1 MALDSKK
8 ELQPLYLSEYGL
20 KIIYRFTFLPN
31 MITFQLHWHDHVELL
46 RVWEGSLHLTCAN
59 HHLTLHPGDVGI
71 ISSKLLHTGIAG
83 SEGVVYDVIQV
94 DYALLLNNTKIS
106 SAYLQPLC
114 DGSCLFEPLIQN
126 KQIVDRL
133 DAIVE
138 ARRQPEDQQP
148 LQLLGWLYDLAGL
161 LYKHCMIQDVLG
173 LPVQKQLGPVIDYIN
188 EHYTENISSAM
199 LSHKFGHEEAYF
211 CRKFKKHT
219 GLTIMK
225 YIQILRMEKARKLLV
240 ETELPVQ
247 DIASSCG
254 FTDTAYFNN
263 CFKKL
268 YRITPSKMRQRS
280 RENAFTFSDRE
291 GQPLDT
297 VNQFRPKH
305 ASKKSTGSEN

>member
-8 ELQPLYLSEYGL
+8 ELQPIYLSEYGL
-20 KIIYRFTFLPN
+20 KIIYRFA
-31 MITFQLHWHDHVELL
+31 FQNDVIAFPLHWHDHMELL
-46 RVWEGSLHLTCAN
+46 RIREGSLILSCAN
-59 HHLTLHPGDVGI
+59 HHLLLQPGDVGV
-71 ISSKLLHTGIAG
+71 ISSQVLHTGSAG
-83 SEGVVYDVIQV
+83 PEGVVYDVIQI
-94 DYALLLNNTKIS
+94 DFGLLLNDTKIS
-106 SAYLQPLC
+106 STYLRPLC

-126 KQIVDRL
+126 QQIIDRL

-138 ARRQPEDQQP
+138 ARRYPDQQQP

-161 LYKHCMIQDVLG
+161 LYKHCVIQDVLG

-240 ETELPVQ
+240 ETELPIQ
-247 DIASSCG
+247 DIAIGCG
-254 FTDTAYFNN
+254 FADAAYFNN

-268 YRITPSKMRQRS
+268 YRITPSLMRQRAK
-280 RENAFTFSDRE
+280 ETTYTFSNRE
-291 GQPLDT
+291 GL
-297 VNQFRPKH
+297 PKI
-305 ASKKSTGSEN
+305 SG